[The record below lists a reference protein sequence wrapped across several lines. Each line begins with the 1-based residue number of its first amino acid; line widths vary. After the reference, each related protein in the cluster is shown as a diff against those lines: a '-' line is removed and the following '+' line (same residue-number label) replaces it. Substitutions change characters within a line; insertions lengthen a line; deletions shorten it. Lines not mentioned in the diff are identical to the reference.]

1 MTLFEIREIFIVIIF
16 SLFQSSNRVEKIDNE
31 NERMKNE
38 IRSEVKNQLK
48 IELDK
53 SLKLNRNLLEF
64 RQKTQHEQMI

>member
-1 MTLFEIREIFIVIIF
+1 VTLFEITEIFIVIIF

-53 SLKLNRNLLEF
+53 SLKLNRNLLELK
-64 RQKTQHEQMI
+64 QKNSMNK

>member
-1 MTLFEIREIFIVIIF
+1 MTLFEITEIFIVIIS

-53 SLKLNRNLLEF
+53 SLKLNRNLLELK
-64 RQKTQHEQMI
+64 QKTQHEQMI

>member
-1 MTLFEIREIFIVIIF
+1 VTLFEITEIFIVIIF